1 MTSILKTDEI
11 QSQNGGAVV
20 KMQTLKHPSSASNN
34 LVLGSDGST
43 TITKGTIGTGV
54 TFNGTLGTNVTG
66 LSASQDLT
74 NPVSNSI
81 DFTGIPSGVK
91 YIIINC
97 YGVSMA
103 DPSGTDLLIQI
114 GDSGGIETSS
124 YITSSAIIG
133 STTANVTNTGGF
145 IVGLGASGRVFYGHI
160 HLTNVDTNRWLSTH
174 SGSLTTTIAVTG
186 GGQHSLSDTLTQI
199 RVKSASGANFDSGIV
214 SIIYYT

>member
-1 MTSILKTDEI
+1 MSSEIKANSLQDKT
-11 QSQNGGAVV
+11 GTR
-20 KMQTLKHPSSASNN
+20 TLASDSGSAW
-34 LVLGSDGST
+34 
-43 TITKGTIGTGV
+43 TIGTGV
-54 TFNGTLGTNVTG
+54 TFNGSLGTDVTG
-66 LSASQDLT
+66 LSASQDL
-74 NPVSNSI
+74 SSSASK

-97 YGVSMA
+97 YGVSIA

-145 IVGLGASGRVFYGHI
+145 IVGLGAHARVFYGHV

-174 SGSLTTTIAVTG
+174 NGSLTTTIAVTG

>member
-34 LVLGSDGST
+34 LVLGSDGNVS
-43 TITKGTIGTGV
+43 ITNEITSG

-145 IVGLGASGRVFYGHI
+145 IVGLGSSGRVFYGHI
-160 HLTNVDTNRWLSTH
+160 HLTNVDTNKWLSTH

>member
-20 KMQTLKHPSSASNN
+20 KMQTLKHPSASGNN
-34 LVLGSDGST
+34 LELGSDGNVS
-43 TITKGTIGTGV
+43 ITNEITSG

-114 GDSGGIETSS
+114 GDSG
-124 YITSSAIIG
+124 
-133 STTANVTNTGGF
+133 
-145 IVGLGASGRVFYGHI
+145 
-160 HLTNVDTNRWLSTH
+160 
-174 SGSLTTTIAVTG
+174 
-186 GGQHSLSDTLTQI
+186 
-199 RVKSASGANFDSGIV
+199 
-214 SIIYYT
+214 